1 MKFNTIALTSNNKH
15 FFIKAIGVML
25 ITGMIWQCSILGI
38 DSAFAAGGLNGN
50 ITTPLLASSSI
61 SKQVG
66 NKIDEAKDKAESA
79 MKNGKKS
86 AKSNMH
92 KAQKSVKS
100 NAKKTE
106 VSAKEK
112 TKKAKN
118 LFGF

>member
-1 MKFNTIALTSNNKH
+1 MKFNTTLISN
-15 FFIKAIGVML
+15 IKYYFTKVIGVMIIL
-25 ITGMIWQCSILGI
+25 GMIWQSSILGI

-50 ITTPLLASSSI
+50 ITTPLLASSSM

-79 MKNGKKS
+79 MQKGKKS
-86 AKSNMH
+86 AESNMR
-92 KAQKSVKS
+92 KTKKSVKS
-100 NAKKTE
+100 NAKKVE
-106 VSAKEK
+106 ASVNEN